1 MTGHPGTK
9 HEGVMHKWFGP
20 NRGTHWTIAGS
31 VAVILLGSYAI
42 YTSNRD
48 SAPAT
53 AVIIAAPPEPVA
65 APAPVV
71 PPAPVKQP

>member
-1 MTGHPGTK
+1 MTGHPGTQ

-31 VAVILLGSYAI
+31 VAVIVLGSYAL

-53 AVIIAAPPEPVA
+53 AVIIAAPEQAA

-71 PPAPVKQP
+71 PPALVK